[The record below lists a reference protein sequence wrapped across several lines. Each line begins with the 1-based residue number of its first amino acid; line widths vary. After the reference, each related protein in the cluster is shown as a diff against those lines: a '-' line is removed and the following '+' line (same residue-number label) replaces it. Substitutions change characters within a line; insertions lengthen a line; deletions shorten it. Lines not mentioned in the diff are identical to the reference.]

1 MNEGLWT
8 SGQRC
13 QSGVV
18 GREGNVDSGSRSE
31 RDAENARDL
40 GRVIHLSEVLSFRRP
55 G

>member
-13 QSGVV
+13 QHGIE
-18 GREGNVDSGSRSE
+18 GREGNLDSGSKSE
-31 RDAENARDL
+31 RDTENARDL
-40 GRVIHLSEVLSFRRP
+40 GRVIHLSEVLLFRRP